1 MDTIYLTAFVFQN
14 QFKTRNLKEGV
25 SYLSL
30 TAVLKQQ
37 SGWGSTDYINTV
49 FYQHTHFLYEYFDR
63 LYASLGFCTFFHWI
77 VLEKSTLPK
86 NSIKVE

>member
-14 QFKTRNLKEGV
+14 QFKTRNLEEGV

-37 SGWGSTDYINTV
+37 SG
-49 FYQHTHFLYEYFDR
+49 
-63 LYASLGFCTFFHWI
+63 
-77 VLEKSTLPK
+77 
-86 NSIKVE
+86 